1 MNKTISNSFKSY
13 GRFLKSY
20 LRRGFTF
27 AADDTPDI
35 VNEPRIPED
44 RRLMEDE
51 VENLNSPNSNVGGG
65 PDPNTTENRD
75 LKEEAIRSPGQVAVR
90 NFFRNPL
97 GVFGLVLFIAIV
109 LTVFVGSAML
119 PFNQYYSQGNL
130 TNIPPGGAY
139 MNVPGEMEKE
149 GTKKISIGN
158 TFATGLTNEGNI
170 YIWGQD
176 NPVAAESVLNIP
188 AKAAE
193 KLEGK
198 KIKDIAAGDRHII
211 VATEDNEI
219 IGWGNNSFDQTK
231 MPPMA
236 ENQIKKEGIRAVGA
250 GVQYSV
256 VVTEEN
262 NIVVWGSTLAS
273 RLNMIPSSVQGQVA
287 DFDTSAINIL
297 VAKTDGTV
305 QLLGVRGAENDT
317 SMPEELKDGSVFI
330 EKVALTANAGAAVS
344 DKGEVYV
351 WGPSR
356 AGIAGNNVPEFEA
369 PIVDIEGGETTF
381 TAIDEN
387 GKTYT
392 WGKDNYGELN
402 SPDGEYTQIYSSYFN
417 NYAVKENGDIDTW
430 GLNGFRM
437 GSDDQGRDIFT
448 RLIHGGRM
456 TMIISLISTVIQ
468 VVLGVLIGMIA
479 GFAGGRV
486 DNVLMR
492 ISEII
497 SSFPFYPML
506 ISLSALLP
514 PGASQ
519 TQRITMVMVLLGLL
533 GWTGLARLVRGQILA
548 ERERD
553 YITAARALGVKN
565 STIMANHVLP
575 NILPIIIVNAT
586 LGYAG
591 NLLSESGL
599 SFLGFGVQEPTPS
612 WGNMLTAA
620 QSSEVL
626 KYYWWRWVFPA
637 LAIFLVSFSINLIG
651 DAIRDAIDPR
661 ANER

>member
-1 MNKTISNSFKSY
+1 MNKTFNKSLKSY
-13 GRFLKSY
+13 TKFLKSH
-20 LRRGFTF
+20 LRRGLTF
-27 AADDTPDI
+27 AGDVPNLE
-35 VNEPRIPED
+35 NEERIS
-44 RRLMEDE
+44 EDE
-51 VENLNSPNSNVGGG
+51 RLDRDIRENLNNPNSNVGAG
-65 PDPNTTENRD
+65 PNPSSENEN
-75 LKEEAIRSPGQVAVR
+75 LKEEAILSPGKVAVR

-97 GVFGLVLFIAIV
+97 GVIGLILFIAII
-109 LTVFVGSAML
+109 LIVFIGSAIL

-130 TNIPPGGAY
+130 TNVAPGGAY
-139 MNVPGEMEKE
+139 MNYPKEMEKE
-149 GTKKISIGN
+149 GTQKISIGN
-158 TFATGLTNEGNI
+158 TFAVGLTNEDNV
-170 YIWGQD
+170 YVWGSD
-176 NPVAAESVLNIP
+176 NEDKVLTIP
-188 AKAAE
+188 EDVK
-193 KLEGK
+193 KGLKGK
-198 KIKDIAAGDRHII
+198 KVTDVAAGDRHIL
-211 VATEDNEI
+211 VATDDNQI
-219 IGWGNNSFDQTK
+219 YGWGNNSFEQTK
-231 MPPMA
+231 MPPMQ
-236 ENQIKKEGIRAVGA
+236 ENQIKTEGIEKLGA

-256 VVTEEN
+256 VLTKAKN
-262 NIVVWGSTLAS
+262 LVVWGSTMAS
-273 RLNMIPSSVQGQVA
+273 RLNLIPSDIQGQVE
-287 DFDTSAINIL
+287 DFDTSPINML
-297 VAKTDGTV
+297 VAKTDGTI
-305 QLLGVRGAENDT
+305 QLLGVLGAENQT
-317 SMPEELKDGSVFI
+317 TMPKELTDGSVFVK
-330 EKVALTANAGAAVS
+330 KVALTSSSAAALD
-344 DKGEVYV
+344 DKGKLYV

-356 AGIAGNNVPEFEA
+356 DGISGSNVPEFEA
-369 PIVDIEGGETTF
+369 PIVDIQGGDTTF
-381 TAIDEN
+381 TALDEN
-387 GKTYT
+387 GKIYS

-402 SPDGEYTQIYSSYFN
+402 TPDGEFEQIYASYFN
-417 NYAVKENGDIDTW
+417 QYAVEKEGDIKTW
-430 GLNGFRM
+430 GLNGFRF

-486 DNVLMR
+486 DNILMR

-565 STIMANHVLP
+565 NQIMARHILP
-575 NILPIIIVNAT
+575 NILSIVIVNAT

-591 NLLSESGL
+591 NLLTESGL

-612 WGNMLTAA
+612 WGNMLSAA

-626 KYYWWRWVFPA
+626 NVYWWRWVFPA
-637 LAIFLVSFSINLIG
+637 LAVFLVSFSVNLIG

>member
-1 MNKTISNSFKSY
+1 MNQLISKSFKSY
-13 GRFLKSY
+13 GRFLKSL
-20 LRRGFTF
+20 LRTGFTF
-27 AADDTPDI
+27 ANDVPDI
-35 VNEPRIPED
+35 ENDDRIPED
-44 RRLMEDE
+44 HRLDKDE
-51 VENLNSPNSNVGGG
+51 VENLNNPNSNVGLG
-65 PDPNTTENRD
+65 PDDSSENED
-75 LKEEAIRSPGQVAVR
+75 LKEEAILSPGRVAVK

-97 GVFGLVLFIAIV
+97 GVIGLIMFIGII
-109 LTVFVGSAML
+109 LIVFVGSAIL

-130 TNIPPGGAY
+130 TNVAPGGAY
-139 MNVPGEMEKE
+139 MNYPSEMEKE
-149 GTKKISIGN
+149 GTEKISIGN
-158 TFATGLTNEGNI
+158 TFAAGLTKEGNV
-170 YIWGQD
+170 YVWGAD
-176 NPVAAESVLNIP
+176 NEDNILSIP
-188 AKAAE
+188 EKAKEA
-193 KLEGK
+193 LENK
-198 KIKDIAAGDRHII
+198 EIVDIAAGDRHII
-211 VATEDNEI
+211 FATEDNEI
-219 IGWGNNSFDQTK
+219 YGWGNNSFDQTK

-236 ENQIKKEGIRAVGA
+236 ESQIKNEGIEKLGA

-256 VVTEEN
+256 VVTKEKN
-262 NIVVWGSTLAS
+262 LVVWGSTLAS
-273 RLNMIPSSVQGQVA
+273 RLNLIPSSVQGQVE
-287 DFDTSAINIL
+287 DFDTSAINMI

-305 QLLGVRGAENDT
+305 QLLGVMGAENQT
-317 SMPEELKDGSVFI
+317 TMPEELADGSKFVS
-330 EKVALTANAGAAVS
+330 KVALSSDSAAAVT
-344 DKGEVYV
+344 DDGELYV

-356 AGIAGNNVPEFEA
+356 SGLTGDNVPKFDA
-369 PIVDIEGGETTF
+369 KIVDVEGGDTTF
-381 TAIDEN
+381 TALDEN
-387 GKTYT
+387 GKIYT

-402 SPDGEYTQIYSSYFN
+402 TPDGEGYEQIYASYFN
-417 NYAVKENGDIDTW
+417 NYAVKEDSNIDTW
-430 GLNGFRM
+430 GLNGFRF

-492 ISEII
+492 VTEII

-565 STIMANHVLP
+565 WSIMIKHILP
-575 NILPIIIVNAT
+575 NILSIVIVNAT

-612 WGNMLTAA
+612 WGNMMSAA

-626 KYYWWRWVFPA
+626 NTYWWRWVFPA
-637 LAIFLVSFSINLIG
+637 LAVFLVSFSVNLIG

>member
-1 MNKTISNSFKSY
+1 MNKTFNKSLKSY

-20 LRRGFTF
+20 FRSAFTF
-27 AADDTPDI
+27 ANDAPDI
-35 VNEPRIPED
+35 ENETRIPED
-44 RRLMEDE
+44 ERLDE
-51 VENLNSPNSNVGGG
+51 NIRENLNNPNSNFGQG
-65 PDPNTTENRD
+65 PDPSSENKD
-75 LKEEAIRSPGQVAVR
+75 LKEEAILSPGKVAVR

-97 GVFGLVLFIAIV
+97 GVLGLVMFIAIILV
-109 LTVFVGSAML
+109 VFVGSAIL

-130 TNIPPGGAY
+130 TNVAPGGAY
-139 MNVPGEMEKE
+139 MNFPKEMEKE
-149 GTKKISIGN
+149 GTRRISIGN
-158 TFATGLTNEGNI
+158 TFAVGLTNEDNV
-170 YIWGQD
+170 YVWGSD
-176 NPVAAESVLNIP
+176 NEDHVLSIPDSVKESI
-188 AKAAE
+188 K
-193 KLEGK
+193 GK
-198 KIKDIAAGDRHII
+198 KVTDVAAGDRHILL
-211 VATEDNEI
+211 ATDDNEI
-219 IGWGNNSFDQTK
+219 YGWGNNSFEQTK
-231 MPPMA
+231 MPPMQ
-236 ENQIKKEGIRAVGA
+236 ENQIKTEGIQKLGA

-256 VVTEEN
+256 VQTKAKN
-262 NIVVWGSTLAS
+262 LVVWGSTMAS
-273 RLNMIPSSVQGQVA
+273 RLNLIPSDIQGKVE
-287 DFDTSAINIL
+287 DFDTSPINIL

-305 QLLGVRGAENDT
+305 QLIGVLGAENQT
-317 SMPEELKDGSVFI
+317 TMPKELTDGSVFVK
-330 EKVALTANAGAAVS
+330 KVALTSSSAAALD
-344 DKGEVYV
+344 DKGKLYV

-356 AGIAGNNVPEFEA
+356 DGISGDKVPDFEA
-369 PIVDIEGGETTF
+369 PIVDIQGGDTTF
-381 TAIDEN
+381 TALDEN
-387 GKTYT
+387 GKLYT

-402 SPDGEYTQIYSSYFN
+402 APEGDFDQIYASYFN
-417 NYAVKENGDIDTW
+417 QYAVDKEGNIKTW
-430 GLNGFRM
+430 GLNGFRF

-456 TMIISLISTVIQ
+456 TMLISLISTVIQ
-468 VVLGVLIGMIA
+468 VVLGVIIGMIA

-486 DNVLMR
+486 DNILMR
-492 ISEII
+492 VSEII

-565 STIMANHVLP
+565 SQIMIKHILP
-575 NILPIIIVNAT
+575 NILSIVIVNAT

-591 NLLSESGL
+591 NLLTESGL

-612 WGNMLTAA
+612 WGNMLSAA

-626 KYYWWRWVFPA
+626 NTYWWRWVFPA
-637 LAIFLVSFSINLIG
+637 LAVFLVSFSVNLMG

>member
-1 MNKTISNSFKSY
+1 MNQLISKSFKSY
-13 GRFLKSY
+13 GRFLKSL
-20 LRRGFTF
+20 LRSGFTF
-27 AADDTPDI
+27 ANDVPDI
-35 VNEPRIPED
+35 ENDDRIPED
-44 RRLMEDE
+44 HRLDKDE
-51 VENLNSPNSNVGGG
+51 VENLNNPNSNVGPG
-65 PDPNTTENRD
+65 PDDSSENED
-75 LKEEAIRSPGQVAVR
+75 LKEEAILSPGRVAVK

-97 GVFGLVLFIAIV
+97 GVIGLIMFIGII
-109 LTVFVGSAML
+109 LIVFVGSAIL

-130 TNIPPGGAY
+130 TNVAPGGAY
-139 MNVPGEMEKE
+139 MNYPSEMEKE
-149 GTKKISIGN
+149 GTEKISIGN
-158 TFATGLTNEGNI
+158 TFAAGLTKEGNV
-170 YIWGQD
+170 YVWGAD
-176 NPVAAESVLNIP
+176 NEDKILSIP
-188 AKAAE
+188 EKAKEA
-193 KLEGK
+193 LENK
-198 KIKDIAAGDRHII
+198 EIVDIAAGDRHII
-211 VATEDNEI
+211 FATEDNEI
-219 IGWGNNSFDQTK
+219 YGWGNNSFDQTK

-236 ENQIKKEGIRAVGA
+236 ESQIKNEGIEKLGA

-256 VVTEEN
+256 VVTKEKN
-262 NIVVWGSTLAS
+262 LVVWGSTLAS
-273 RLNMIPSSVQGQVA
+273 RLNLIPSSVQGQVE
-287 DFDTSAINIL
+287 DFDTSAINMI

-305 QLLGVRGAENDT
+305 QLLGVMGAENQT
-317 SMPEELKDGSVFI
+317 NMPEELADGSKFVS
-330 EKVALTANAGAAVS
+330 KVALSSDSAAAVT
-344 DKGEVYV
+344 DDGEVYV

-356 AGIAGNNVPEFEA
+356 SGLTGANVPDFESK
-369 PIVDIEGGETTF
+369 IVDIEGGDTTF
-381 TAIDEN
+381 TALDEN
-387 GKTYT
+387 GKIYT

-402 SPDGEYTQIYSSYFN
+402 TPDGEGYEQIYASYFN
-417 NYAVKENGDIDTW
+417 NYAVKEDSKIDTW
-430 GLNGFRM
+430 GLNGFRF

-492 ISEII
+492 VTEII

-565 STIMANHVLP
+565 WSIMIKHILP
-575 NILPIIIVNAT
+575 NILSIVIVNAT

-612 WGNMLTAA
+612 WGNMMSAA

-626 KYYWWRWVFPA
+626 NTYWWRWVFPA
-637 LAIFLVSFSINLIG
+637 LAVFLVSFSVNLIG